1 MQPQKELLPYIAQ
14 SMRNNWERPALA
26 DFGGDSFTYGQVA
39 ETIARLHLLFE
50 HAGLRRGD
58 KIAFCGHNSARW
70 AIGALA
76 ALTFGAVCVPILRDF
91 KPESIR
97 ELVGHAES
105 RLLFADEGI
114 WKSLSNRE
122 IPHIEAVVS
131 LADYSLYFSRHKK
144 LDDAARRIDDLLAK
158 RYPDGF
164 APDNINYAPEP
175 SAEPALINYTSGSTG
190 HPKGVILT
198 YGNLWSNIQYS
209 IDGLDFLRPGDGMV
223 AMLPLAH
230 MFGFT
235 VEMIHPFVKGCYT
248 RFITRTPAPK
258 IILGAFAEVHPK
270 LIVTVP
276 LILEKIVT
284 TKIFPLLETPKMKL
298 LLRLPIVKGKVLAT
312 IRRRL
317 IDTFGGAV
325 QQIIVGGA
333 GLNKDVETF
342 LRRIKFPVTVGY
354 GMTECGPLIAYA
366 PWDQRR
372 PGSCGRLVDRMEL
385 KVESPDPA
393 SIPGLLKVRGANV
406 MKGYF
411 HNPEATKDAI
421 DPDGWMNTGD
431 IVTIDPDGFIT
442 IKGRDK
448 SMILGPSGQNIYPEE
463 IEHRLNN
470 LPYVAESLVVDREG
484 RLVALIHPD
493 LDVAQ
498 AAGLDADAL
507 KKLMTAN
514 LAKIN
519 DQLPSY
525 SKLRSV
531 ELRDQEFEKTPKR
544 SIKRFLYH

>member
-50 HAGLRRGD
+50 QAGLRRGD

-144 LDDAARRIDDLLAK
+144 LDDAARRIDDLLAR

-164 APDNINYAPEP
+164 APDNISYAPEP
-175 SAEPALINYTSGSTG
+175 SAEPALINYTSGSPG

-235 VEMIHPFVKGCYT
+235 VEMLHPFVKGCYT
-248 RFITRTPAPK
+248 HFITRTPAPK

-284 TKIFPLLETPKMKL
+284 TKIFPLLETPKMKF

-393 SIPGLLKVRGANV
+393 TIPGLLKVRGANV

-493 LDVAQ
+493 LDATQ
-498 AAGLDADAL
+498 AAGLDTDAL
-507 KKLMTAN
+507 QKLMTAN

>member
-1 MQPQKELLPYIAQ
+1 
-14 SMRNNWERPALA
+14 
-26 DFGGDSFTYGQVA
+26 
-39 ETIARLHLLFE
+39 
-50 HAGLRRGD
+50 
-58 KIAFCGHNSARW
+58 
-70 AIGALA
+70 
-76 ALTFGAVCVPILRDF
+76 
-91 KPESIR
+91 
-97 ELVGHAES
+97 
-105 RLLFADEGI
+105 
-114 WKSLSNRE
+114 
-122 IPHIEAVVS
+122 
-131 LADYSLYFSRHKK
+131 
-144 LDDAARRIDDLLAK
+144 
-158 RYPDGF
+158 
-164 APDNINYAPEP
+164 
-175 SAEPALINYTSGSTG
+175 
-190 HPKGVILT
+190 
-198 YGNLWSNIQYS
+198 
-209 IDGLDFLRPGDGMV
+209 
-223 AMLPLAH
+223 
-230 MFGFT
+230 
-235 VEMIHPFVKGCYT
+235 
-248 RFITRTPAPK
+248 
-258 IILGAFAEVHPK
+258 
-270 LIVTVP
+270 
-276 LILEKIVT
+276 
-284 TKIFPLLETPKMKL
+284 
-298 LLRLPIVKGKVLAT
+298 KGKVRAT

-393 SIPGLLKVRGANV
+393 TSPGRLKVRGANV

-431 IVTIDPDGFIT
+431 IVTVDPDGFIT

-493 LDVAQ
+493 LDAAQ
-498 AAGLDADAL
+498 AAGLDTDAL
-507 KKLMTAN
+507 QKLMNAN